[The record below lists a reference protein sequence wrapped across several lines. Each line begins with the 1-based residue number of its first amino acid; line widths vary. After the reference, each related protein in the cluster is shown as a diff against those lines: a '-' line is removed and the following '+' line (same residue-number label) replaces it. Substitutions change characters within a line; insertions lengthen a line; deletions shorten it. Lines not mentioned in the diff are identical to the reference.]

1 MKSNP
6 PGVAGARVRLASA
19 VRQSHGTWR
28 GWVRSML
35 AQLEFLTGRLTP
47 WTVAQ
52 LSGQRPH
59 RYVFVCLGN
68 INRSAFAAE
77 VARRCGLHCAS
88 IGLSTATGLPAYE
101 KAIVQAAA
109 MGYDLTAHR
118 ATHIADYGWQEGDLL
133 FAMEVRHVRWMI
145 DSGIPSSAI
154 ALLGFWAA
162 PQRIHLHDPHTLSD
176 EYFATC
182 FTLIES
188 AVRRLSMSMGQ
199 GSGGQWESP
208 Q

>member
-1 MKSNP
+1 MNSTS
-6 PGVAGARVRLASA
+6 PGFAGARERLAHS
-19 VRQSHGTWR
+19 VSRNHGTVR
-28 GWVRSML
+28 GWVRTLL
-35 AQLEFLTGRLTP
+35 AQAEFLVGRLTP
-47 WTVAQ
+47 WTTAQ
-52 LSGQRPH
+52 LSGSKPQ

-77 VARRCGLHCAS
+77 VARRCGLPCAS

-101 KAIVQAAA
+101 KAIVQAKA

-118 ATHIADYGWQEGDLL
+118 ATHIADYGWREGDLL
-133 FAMEVRHVRWMI
+133 FAMEVRHVRWLI

-162 PQRIHLHDPHTLSD
+162 PQRIHLHDPHTLSND
-176 EYFATC
+176 YFATC

-188 AVRRLSMSMGQ
+188 AVRKLSVSMDQ
-199 GSGGQWESP
+199 P
-208 Q
+208 A